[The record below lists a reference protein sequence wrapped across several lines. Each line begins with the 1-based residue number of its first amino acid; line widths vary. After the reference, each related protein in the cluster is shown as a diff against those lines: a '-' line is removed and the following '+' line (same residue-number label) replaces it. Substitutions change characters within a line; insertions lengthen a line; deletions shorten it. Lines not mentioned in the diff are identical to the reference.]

1 MSAEYQVRR
10 DIVEACRRLYAK
22 GFVASNDG
30 NISVRIAPDR
40 VVTTPTG
47 LSKGFLTPDQLV
59 TCDFDGRRLS
69 GHLNPSSE
77 VGMHLMIYRERPDVN
92 SVVHAHPPVATGF
105 AVAGIPLSECVLPE
119 VIITLGSIP
128 IAKYGTPGS
137 VEISEPIL
145 PLLRDH
151 DAILLGNHG
160 AVTIGPDAM
169 SAYYRMETL
178 EHFANIAFIA
188 RMLGQVHT
196 LSAEEVAKL
205 VAIRQRSGLGG
216 PYAGC
221 ELAPASDAAVTIQ
234 GQEPQKEAH
243 AGACSASCESGR
255 PAHSGADATAPVLDE
270 EAIRQVIQR
279 VVAQLGQ
286 VTS

>member
-1 MSAEYQVRR
+1 MSAEYQVKR
-10 DIVEACRRLYAK
+10 DIVEACRRLYVK

-30 NISVRIAPDR
+30 NISVRVGPDR

-59 TCDFDGRRLS
+59 TCDFEGKRLS

-196 LSAEEVAKL
+196 LSTEEVAKL

-221 ELAPASDAAVTIQ
+221 ELTPPSSEGDAPQSEERRPEAQPAPCTATCASS
-234 GQEPQKEAH
+234 GGPGRSGPQA
-243 AGACSASCESGR
+243 ES
-255 PAHSGADATAPVLDE
+255 PLDE
-270 EAIRQVIQR
+270 EAVRQVIQR
-279 VVAQLGQ
+279 VMAELGKR
-286 VTS
+286 T